1 MHDLLRVYAAE
12 QAAEAE
18 SDQERESALR
28 RMVAWYLH
36 NTYAANHALAPQ
48 RHDPVLEKPD
58 FAVDVAEFDYG
69 SALDWCEFEMTNIAA
84 ATRIAV
90 ELGENIAAWKLPAGS
105 FNYLHLRK
113 RWTAWVASHEIG
125 VIGARRAGD
134 RYGEAWVL
142 NNLAVAYRELRRT
155 DEAKECFLQARA
167 LRIEIGDR
175 VGQAWSLTGIGFIGF
190 DQSRFDAAALHFGEA
205 LDIFREVGDRHGE
218 GIALAN
224 VGDAY
229 RCLSDYDRAVD
240 ALEQALALF
249 RDIDDGYGECYTLV
263 KLGETY
269 SELTRQTDALDCFQ
283 RALDTRRELG
293 DRWGVGETLH
303 KRGLVLFES
312 GQPELAEESLREAFA
327 IFDELGDPRAADVRE
342 LLTKNG

>member
-1 MHDLLRVYAAE
+1 MADFDY
-12 QAAEAE
+12 
-18 SDQERESALR
+18 DSAL
-28 RMVAWYLH
+28 
-36 NTYAANHALAPQ
+36 Q
-48 RHDPVLEKPD
+48 
-58 FAVDVAEFDYG
+58 
-69 SALDWCEFEMTNIAA
+69 WCELEMSNIAA
-84 ATRIAV
+84 ATRTAV
-90 ELGENIAAWKLPAGS
+90 EIGENVVGWKLPAGS
-105 FNYLHLRK
+105 FNYLNLRK
-113 RWTAWVASHEIG
+113 RWTAWVASHEVG
-125 VIGARRAGD
+125 VIAARRAGD

-142 NNLAVAYRELRRT
+142 NNLAIAYRELRRT
-155 DEAKECFLQARA
+155 DDAKECFMEARA
-167 LRIEIGDR
+167 LRTELGDR

-190 DQSRFDAAALHFGEA
+190 DQSRFDTAALHFGEA

-249 RDIDDGYGECYTLV
+249 RDIEDSYGECYTLV

-269 SELTRQTDALDCFQ
+269 SELARQADALDCFQ

-303 KRGLVLFES
+303 KRGLVLFDS
-312 GQPELAEESLREAFA
+312 GQPELARDLVARGVLDFR
-327 IFDELGDPRAADVRE
+327 RAGRPARRRRARDVDQER
-342 LLTKNG
+342 LTVSPSVP